1 MKLTRYKLG
10 DLIMQSDER
19 NKDAFYS
26 LKDVKGMSVQ
36 KVFIETKADMENVS
50 LKPYKLVRK
59 NYFSYV
65 TVTSRNSDKITLAL
79 NKSDDTYIVSSS
91 YIVFYIKRPELLSSE
106 YLFMYFNRP
115 EFDRYTR
122 FNSWGSARETFDWDE
137 MCSIDIDLPPLPIQ
151 EKYVAIYNG
160 LLKNQQSYERGLED
174 LKNTVFSAIDVIK
187 NSASRI
193 LVSRILEEID
203 RRNENE
209 EIKDIKG
216 LNINKEFILSSSNDS
231 DVNIKKYKIVSQNQ
245 FAFSGMQTGRD
256 KCIRI
261 SLHDREE
268 PIIISPAYS
277 VFYVNNPKC
286 IAEYLMI
293 WFSRIETDRLGWF
306 VSDSSIRANLD
317 LDRFREMKIPIPDIT
332 IQKSIA
338 NIYKVYKKRK
348 EINEKLK
355 KQIKDIC
362 PILIK
367 GSIEEAKALS
377 EG

>member
-10 DLIMQSDER
+10 DLIRQSDER

-106 YLFMYFNRP
+106 YLFIYFNRP

-137 MCSIDIDLPPLPIQ
+137 MCSIDIDLPSIEIQ
-151 EKYVAIYNG
+151 KKYVAIYEG
-160 LLKNQQSYERGLED
+160 MVKNQQSYECGLED
-174 LKNTVFSAIDVIK
+174 LK
-187 NSASRI
+187 
-193 LVSRILEEID
+193 LVCDAYIENLRKTIVPEEIGPYI
-203 RRNENE
+203 E
-209 EIKDIKG
+209 EINIRNINNMQNIQGVESESAFCETRANTIG
-216 LNINKEFILSSSNDS
+216 LNISNYK
-231 DVNIKKYKIVSQNQ
+231 VVKKDQ
-245 FAFSGMQTGRD
+245 FAYNPSRINLGSIALRTKDVCVVSPMYIVFEVKSKD
-256 KCIRI
+256 KLI
-261 SLHDREE
+261 SE
-268 PIIISPAYS
+268 
-277 VFYVNNPKC
+277 F
-286 IAEYLMI
+286 LMI
-293 WFSRIETDRLGWF
+293 WFGRREFQRSTLFYATGSVRDTFDF
-306 VSDSSIRANLD
+306 NLM
-317 LDRFREMKIPIPDIT
+317 REIKVPIPEIK
-332 IQKSIA
+332 IQQSIA

-348 EINEKLK
+348 EINEQLK

-367 GSIEEAKALS
+367 GSIEEAKK
-377 EG
+377 